1 MIFESLINPAK
12 AEKNPLEMVLVGF
25 VYASIAVLLSI
36 TIFKRDASLVMIFLT
51 VMACSQL
58 VYWAI
63 RTEEKKDVMSNKKTF
78 LLKEHG
84 KALSFLMFLFLGFV
98 FAFSFWY
105 LALPENMSQNLFST
119 QLSDI
124 RGINSPGISGDASSH
139 IILFREILLNNLMV
153 LGFCLLFSLL
163 YGIGAIFILC
173 WNASVIAAAIGT
185 FVQESIGLHY
195 VASVPLAMMRYGI
208 HGIPEI
214 FAYMTAGLAG
224 GIISIAVIRHDYGST
239 KFVNVMKDSIDLILI
254 SIITLI
260 AAALIEVYITPV
272 LF

>member
-1 MIFESLINPAK
+1 MIFESLINPIK
-12 AEKNPLEMVLVGF
+12 AEKKPFETMFIGF
-25 VYASIAVLLSI
+25 VYATIAVLLSI

-51 VMACSQL
+51 VLACSQL

-63 RTEEKKDVMSNKKTF
+63 KTEEKKDVMSNKRIF

-84 KALSFLMFLFLGFV
+84 KALSFLMFLFVGFV
-98 FAFSFWY
+98 LAFSFWY
-105 LALPENMSQNLFST
+105 LVLPQSTSQNLFST
-119 QLSDI
+119 QISDI
-124 RGINSPGISGDASSH
+124 KGINGPSINGEYASP
-139 IILFREILLNNLMV
+139 IIMFREILLNNLMV

-185 FVQESIGLHY
+185 FVQESIGIHY
-195 VASVPLAMMRYGI
+195 VVSVPLAIFRYSL

-224 GIISIAVIRHDYGST
+224 GIISIAVIRHDYGSAQ
-239 KFVNVMKDSIDLILI
+239 FVNIMKDSIDLILL
-254 SIITLI
+254 SVFTLVV
-260 AAALIEVYITPV
+260 AALLEVYVTPI
-272 LF
+272 FF